1 MTAISNQPK
10 VVASEATFR
19 GLGRFNLIMGF
30 LHLIQGILMIVLS
43 NDTTYPIYTFFLKF
57 DTAARSLSPN
67 PEVLYELRFGPAV
80 AVFLL
85 LSAVAHFYL
94 ATIGNDKYVANLK
107 MGMNPIRFY
116 EYALSSSLM
125 IVLIGMLV
133 GLWDVG
139 ALILI
144 FGINATM
151 NLFGLLMEKLNQYT
165 IKTDWSSF
173 IYGVFA
179 GILPWIVIVIYFVGS
194 INSGDGEAKPPTF
207 VYFIVPTLFVF
218 FNIFAINMVLQYK
231 KVGRWKEYLFGERF
245 YIILSLTAK
254 TVLAWIIFA
263 GTLAPV

>member
-1 MTAISNQPK
+1 MAESAIEPK
-10 VVASEATFR
+10 VVATEATFL
-19 GLGRFNLIMGF
+19 GLKRFNLIMGF
-30 LHLIQGILMIVLS
+30 LHLIQGTLMIVLS
-43 NDTTYPIYTFFLKF
+43 NDTTYPIYTFFLNF
-57 DTAARSLSPN
+57 DTETFTLSPN
-67 PEVLYELRFGPAV
+67 PELLYELRFGPAV

-94 ATIGNDKYVANLK
+94 ATIGYDRYVRNLK

-133 GLWDVG
+133 GLWDIG

-173 IYGVFA
+173 IYGCFA
-179 GILPWIVIVIYFVGS
+179 GILPWVVTVMYFLGA
-194 INSGDGEAKPPTF
+194 INSGDGDAKPPAF
-207 VYFIVPTLFVF
+207 VYFIIPTLLIF
-218 FNIFAINMVLQYK
+218 FNIFAVNMVLQYK
-231 KVGRWKEYLFGERF
+231 KVGRWKDYLFGERV

-254 TVLAWIIFA
+254 SVLAWTIFA

>member
-1 MTAISNQPK
+1 MSDIAIQPK
-10 VVASEATFR
+10 VIASEATFR

-30 LHLIQGILMIVLS
+30 LHLIQGILMIILS
-43 NDTTYPIYTFFLKF
+43 NDKTYPIYTFFLNF
-57 DTAARSLSPN
+57 DRATSSASPK

-94 ATIGNDKYVANLK
+94 ATIGNKRYVANLK
-107 MGMNPIRFY
+107 LGMNPIRFY

-151 NLFGLLMEKLNQYT
+151 NLFGLPSFMAFSPASCPGSLSLSTLWDRLTRATVKPSRRLSST
-165 IKTDWSSF
+165 SSF
-173 IYGVFA
+173 PPCSSSSTSSPLTWCCSTRRSVA
-179 GILPWIVIVIYFVGS
+179 G
-194 INSGDGEAKPPTF
+194 K
-207 VYFIVPTLFVF
+207 
-218 FNIFAINMVLQYK
+218 
-231 KVGRWKEYLFGERF
+231 
-245 YIILSLTAK
+245 IICSASAFTSSSA
-254 TVLAWIIFA
+254 
-263 GTLAPV
+263 